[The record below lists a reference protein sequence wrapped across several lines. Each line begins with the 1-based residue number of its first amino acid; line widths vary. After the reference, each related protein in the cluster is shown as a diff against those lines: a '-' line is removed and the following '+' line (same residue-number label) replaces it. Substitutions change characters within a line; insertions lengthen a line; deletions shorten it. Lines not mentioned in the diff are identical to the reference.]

1 VTLLKSAVLTLFEY
15 WTVISSRARSFASWD
30 LLVRVGTGVG
40 VEIVILKGYHILGA
54 LSTGLPNLGIN
65 CGKSCKSLSDKGLEA
80 NLIISGSGPRF
91 LNKIA
96 FFENCS
102 PGGIIA
108 QKHENVQK
116 FQFLQKNTKICKNS
130 NFYKK
135 HENVQKFEICKF
147 REISRNPGSAPG
159 FGYLQIDNP
168 QVIHNPITPCG
179 TTI

>member
-1 VTLLKSAVLTLFEY
+1 M
-15 WTVISSRARSFASWD
+15 
-30 LLVRVGTGVG
+30 
-40 VEIVILKGYHILGA
+40 VILKGYHILGA

-65 CGKSCKSLSDKGLEA
+65 CGKSCKPLSYNGLEA
-80 NLIISGSGPRF
+80 NLIISGGGPRF

-96 FFENCS
+96 FFENFS
-102 PGGIIA
+102 SGGIIA

-116 FQFLQKNTKICKNS
+116 FQFLQKNTKICKKS

-135 HENVQKFEICKF
+135 HENLQKFEICKF

-159 FGYLQIDNP
+159 PGYLQIQVSIRVENGIVYDP